1 LAASWVGGPDIPGS
15 SDGGST
21 VGRSPTYYLPGAIF
35 CANVASRLAPL
46 RFLFQ
51 NEESPPVGLQQ
62 PVQSKVPRLHDAEL
76 AAVYYGQRQAGDFYD
91 FMRVSPHR
99 VVFGLLDVAGRLE
112 DSRAAVTAAQHTFRT
127 LGAKLLAAED
137 VNQAEAMME
146 LCLGLNRS
154 ILAVEG
160 GIHPCPAFAGCYD
173 ENLGIICYFN
183 AGHTP
188 GLLRDS
194 TGVSE
199 LPATGLPLGLFSHA
213 TCDAPMI
220 ALEAGAALLLISR
233 GMVEGKCK
241 GEEFGLARA
250 KNSLQRT
257 TAETAR
263 EFCLT
268 LLDQVKQFMCTP
280 PTHDDVTAL
289 ALVRSATAKAFATG
303 RG

>member
-1 LAASWVGGPDIPGS
+1 M
-15 SDGGST
+15 
-21 VGRSPTYYLPGAIF
+21 
-35 CANVASRLAPL
+35 

-51 NEESPPVGLQQ
+51 NEESPLVGLRQ
-62 PVQSKVPRLHDAEL
+62 PARSKVPDLHDAEL

-91 FMRVSPHR
+91 FIRVSPDR
-99 VVFGLLDVAGRLE
+99 VVFGLLDIAGRLE
-112 DSRAAVTAAQHTFRT
+112 DSRAVVNAAQHTFRT
-127 LGAKLLAAED
+127 LAAELLAGEDVNEAEAMIELCYELNRTVLAAE
-137 VNQAEAMME
+137 
-146 LCLGLNRS
+146 
-154 ILAVEG
+154 G
-160 GIHPCPAFAGCYD
+160 GVRACPAFAGCYN
-173 ENLGIICYFN
+173 ENLGIVCYFN

-194 TGVSE
+194 TGISE

-220 ALEAGAALLLISR
+220 AMEAGAALLLISR

-241 GEEFGLARA
+241 GEEFGLARV

-257 TAETAR
+257 TAETAK

-268 LLDQVKQFMCTP
+268 LLDQVQQFMCTP

-289 ALVRSATAKAFATG
+289 ALVRSAAAKALAMG